1 MSFKSS
7 SFRHRIEATP
17 RRRIASFY
25 RYEQSANAHS
35 QFAIRNSQFAVRG
48 SRFAVRGSRFAVRGS
63 SSVFE
68 SFNEGH
74 APAVRA
80 SKCIE
85 RMRSARAAPCT
96 GRFGR
101 IPAARERAMAAA
113 SGAAAPNAAG
123 EYRAR
128 PSIDIFFG
136 NPMALH
142 CRSIIADF
150 ERQRNAFRIIASTA
164 RVAKRSHSGSV
175 AVFGRRAAI

>member
-35 QFAIRNSQFAVRG
+35 QFAI
-48 SRFAVRGSRFAVRGS
+48 RGSRFAVRGS

-123 EYRAR
+123 EYRAL

>member
-1 MSFKSS
+1 
-7 SFRHRIEATP
+7 
-17 RRRIASFY
+17 
-25 RYEQSANAHS
+25 
-35 QFAIRNSQFAVRG
+35 
-48 SRFAVRGSRFAVRGS
+48 
-63 SSVFE
+63 
-68 SFNEGH
+68 
-74 APAVRA
+74 
-80 SKCIE
+80 
-85 RMRSARAAPCT
+85 
-96 GRFGR
+96 
-101 IPAARERAMAAA
+101 MAAA
-113 SGAAAPNAAG
+113 SRAAAPNAAD

>member
-1 MSFKSS
+1 MNGVSFKSS

-35 QFAIRNSQFAVRG
+35 QFAI
-48 SRFAVRGSRFAVRGS
+48 RGS

-113 SGAAAPNAAG
+113 SRAAAPNAAD
-123 EYRAR
+123 EYRAL